1 MKNVL
6 NTTDPLLIHYA
17 STVRTMLVSVLNY
30 LSLVTQLSALVLHGL
45 TPSFWCFNEVVL
57 QIMVRLF

>member
-6 NTTDPLLIHYA
+6 NTTDPLHIHYA

-30 LSLVTQLSALVLHGL
+30 LSLVTQLSALVLLRL